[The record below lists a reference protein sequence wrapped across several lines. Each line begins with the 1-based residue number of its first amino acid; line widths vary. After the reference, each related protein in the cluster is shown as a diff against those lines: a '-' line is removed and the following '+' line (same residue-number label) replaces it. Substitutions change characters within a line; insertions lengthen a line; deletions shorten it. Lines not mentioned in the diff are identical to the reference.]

1 MTTTPPRPAIEGIRP
16 IIHGWTA
23 SDLTEAA
30 HIGTLEV
37 EATNEDGHPY
47 TYDFEII
54 ATHATSTTPD
64 RLAFGGITN
73 SGFLESGFIEI
84 EDGETL
90 NNTLNELHDDL
101 QVYYV
106 DGARFTNRI
115 IANNRM

>member
-1 MTTTPPRPAIEGIRP
+1 MTP
-16 IIHGWTA
+16 IDADRNAWTV
-23 SDLTEAA
+23 SDMTKAE
-30 HIGTLEV
+30 HIGTLSV

-54 ATHATSTTPD
+54 ATHATSATPN
-64 RLAFGGITN
+64 RLFFGSITN

-90 NNTLNELHDDL
+90 NNTLNDLHDDL
-101 QVYYV
+101 QTYYV
-106 DGARFTNRI
+106 DGPRFTNRI